1 MNTQNP
7 GIRILVDAL
16 STGELTATAL
26 VGDRYKRALDTEGVF
41 VMLDDRAPEQAR
53 EVDRRRAAG
62 QAGPLEGIPVTL
74 KDLFNVRGQ
83 RTLAGSRAL
92 RDSAP
97 VESEDAAVVSHL
109 RAAGMLFLGRAN
121 MSEFAFSGM
130 GLNPH
135 HPPLYS
141 VWDRETGRLPGGS
154 SSGSAVSVALGVVPG
169 TLGSD
174 TAGSCRIPAAF
185 NGIVGVKPSFGRLSL
200 EGVYP
205 LSPTSDAP
213 GPLGV
218 DVDTCFIL
226 DHLMSG
232 TFDGSLPT
240 LVPLEPEP
248 TTLTVPGGAALA
260 GLDPEVEKAFSIAVS
275 RLAEGGITVE
285 RQPIPVIDDSIRMF
299 LERPVVL
306 YEVWRDHAARL
317 ESRGDE
323 YDPYVR
329 KRMGGGRN
337 VSLEDQESR
346 YREKEGL
353 INRLNNEFK
362 EKSITALV
370 YPTAVCIP
378 PAVSETGD
386 PDRIGDVNMRC
397 LRNAASVNYFDGCAI
412 SLPCHRDGEAPVGLM
427 LAMPHGHDRELYRLA
442 ALVENLLRPVRTGQ
456 HRVTQSEP
464 ARQFN

>member
-26 VGDRYKRALDTEGVF
+26 VGDRYNRAQDIEGVF
-41 VMLDDRAPEQAR
+41 VMLDDGAPEQAR

-83 RTLAGSRAL
+83 RTLAGSRVL

-135 HPPLYS
+135 HPPHYS

-154 SSGSAVSVALGVVPG
+154 SSGSAVSVALGIVPG

-232 TFDGSLPT
+232 AFDGSLPT
-240 LVPLEPEP
+240 LLPLEPEP

-260 GLDPEVEKAFSIAVS
+260 GLDPEVEQAFSIAVS
-275 RLAEGGITVE
+275 RLAAGGITVE
-285 RQPIPVIDDSIRMF
+285 RQPTPVIDDSIRMF

-337 VSLEDQESR
+337 VSREDQENR
-346 YREKEGL
+346 YREKESL
-353 INRLNNEFK
+353 VSRLNSEFK
-362 EKSITALV
+362 EKSMTALV

-427 LAMPHGHDRELYRLA
+427 LAIPRGHDPALFRLA
-442 ALVENLLRPVRTGQ
+442 
-456 HRVTQSEP
+456 
-464 ARQFN
+464 

>member
-26 VGDRYKRALDTEGVF
+26 VGDRYNRAQDIEGVF
-41 VMLDDRAPEQAR
+41 VMLDDGAPEQAR

-83 RTLAGSRAL
+83 RTLAGSRVL
-92 RDSAP
+92 WDSAP

-154 SSGSAVSVALGVVPG
+154 SSGSAVSVALGIVPG

-232 TFDGSLPT
+232 AFDGSLPT
-240 LVPLEPEP
+240 LLPLEPEP

-260 GLDPEVEKAFSIAVS
+260 GLDPEVEQAFSIAVS
-275 RLAEGGITVE
+275 RLAAGGITVE
-285 RQPIPVIDDSIRMF
+285 RQPTPVIDDSIRMF

-337 VSLEDQESR
+337 VSREDQENR
-346 YREKEGL
+346 YREKESL
-353 INRLNNEFK
+353 VRRLDSEFK
-362 EKSITALV
+362 EKSMTALM

-427 LAMPHGHDRELYRLA
+427 LAMPRGHDRELFRLA

-456 HRVTQSEP
+456 YRVPQPEP

>member
-26 VGDRYKRALDTEGVF
+26 VGDRYKRAQDTEGVF
-41 VMLDDRAPEQAR
+41 VMLDDGAPDQAR

-97 VESEDAAVVSHL
+97 VESGDAAVVSHL

-154 SSGSAVSVALGVVPG
+154 SSGSAVSVALGIVPG

-185 NGIVGVKPSFGRLSL
+185 NGIVGFKPSFGRLSL

-232 TFDGSLPT
+232 AFDGSLPT
-240 LVPLEPEP
+240 LVPLEPERAR
-248 TTLTVPGGAALA
+248 LTVPDGAAMD
-260 GLDPEVEKAFSIAVS
+260 GLDPEVAQAFAFAVN
-275 RLAEGGITVE
+275 RLVEGGMTVE
-285 RQPIPVIDDSIRMF
+285 RQPTPVVDDSIRMF

-306 YEVWRDHAARL
+306 YEVWRDHAERL

-337 VSLEDQESR
+337 VSREDQENR
-346 YREKEGL
+346 YREKQIL
-353 INRLNNEFK
+353 VNRLNDEFK

-427 LAMPHGHDRELYRLA
+427 LAMPHGHDRELFRLA

-456 HRVTQSEP
+456 YRVPQPEP

>member
-26 VGDRYKRALDTEGVF
+26 VGDRYKRAQDTEGVF
-41 VMLDDRAPEQAR
+41 VMLDDGAPDQAR

-154 SSGSAVSVALGVVPG
+154 SSGSAVSVALGIVPG

-232 TFDGSLPT
+232 AFDGSLPT
-240 LVPLEPEP
+240 LVPLEPDRAR
-248 TTLTVPGGAALA
+248 LTVPDGAAMD
-260 GLDPEVEKAFSIAVS
+260 GLDPEVAQAFAFAVN
-275 RLAEGGITVE
+275 RLAEGGMTVE
-285 RQPIPVIDDSIRMF
+285 RQPTPVVDDSIRMF

-337 VSLEDQESR
+337 VSREDQENR
-346 YREKEGL
+346 YREKQIL
-353 INRLNNEFK
+353 VNRLNDKFK

-427 LAMPHGHDRELYRLA
+427 LAMPRGHDRELFRLA

-456 HRVTQSEP
+456 YRVPQPEP

>member
-1 MNTQNP
+1 MKTQNP

-26 VGDRYKRALDTEGVF
+26 AGESYNRALAAEGVF
-41 VMLDDRAPEQAR
+41 TMLDDRVPELAR

-74 KDLFNVRGQ
+74 KDLFNVQGQ
-83 RTLAGSRAL
+83 RTLAGSRVL
-92 RDSAP
+92 RDTAP
-97 VESEDAAVVSHL
+97 VESADAAVVSHL
-109 RAAGMLFLGRAN
+109 RSAGLLFLGRTN

-154 SSGSAVSVALGVVPG
+154 SSGSAVSVALGIVPG

-185 NGIVGVKPSFGRLSL
+185 NGIVGVKPSYGRLSL

-232 TFDGSLPT
+232 AFGGHLPA
-240 LVPLEPEP
+240 LVPLEPEN
-248 TTLTVPGGAALA
+248 TRLLVPDGTAVA
-260 GLDPEVEKAFSIAVS
+260 GLDPEVEQAFAVAVD
-275 RLAEGGITVE
+275 RLEAGGITVE
-285 RQPIPVIDDSIRMF
+285 RPPVPVIDDSIRMF

-306 YEVWRDHAARL
+306 FEVWRDHAERL
-317 ESRGDE
+317 QSRGDE

-329 KRMGGGRN
+329 KRMSSGRN
-337 VSLEDQESR
+337 VSTEDQESR
-346 YREKEGL
+346 YREKAGL
-353 INRLNNEFK
+353 VRRLDAVLE
-362 EKSITALV
+362 EHSATALV
-370 YPTAVCIP
+370 YPTTVCIP
-378 PAVSETGD
+378 PAVSETQD
-386 PDRIGDVNMRC
+386 PDRIGDVNLRC

-427 LAMPHGHDRELYRLA
+427 LAMPRGHDRELYRLA
-442 ALVENLLRPVRTGQ
+442 AQVEILLKPVRGGRSRTPQ
-456 HRVTQSEP
+456 TKP
-464 ARQFN
+464 AEKFN

>member
-26 VGDRYKRALDTEGVF
+26 VGDRYKRAQDTEGVF
-41 VMLDDRAPEQAR
+41 VMLDDGAPEQAR

-154 SSGSAVSVALGVVPG
+154 SSGSAVSVALGIVPG

-232 TFDGSLPT
+232 AFDGSLPT
-240 LVPLEPEP
+240 LVPLEPER
-248 TTLTVPGGAALA
+248 TGLTVPDGAAMD
-260 GLDPEVEKAFSIAVS
+260 GLDPEVSQAFSVAVS
-275 RLAEGGITVE
+275 RLAAGGITVE
-285 RQPIPVIDDSIRMF
+285 RQPTPVIDDSIRMF

-337 VSLEDQESR
+337 VSREDQENR
-346 YREKEGL
+346 YREKESL
-353 INRLNNEFK
+353 VSRLDSEFQ
-362 EKSITALV
+362 EKSMTALV

-427 LAMPHGHDRELYRLA
+427 LAMPHGHDRELFRLA

-456 HRVTQSEP
+456 YRVPQPEP